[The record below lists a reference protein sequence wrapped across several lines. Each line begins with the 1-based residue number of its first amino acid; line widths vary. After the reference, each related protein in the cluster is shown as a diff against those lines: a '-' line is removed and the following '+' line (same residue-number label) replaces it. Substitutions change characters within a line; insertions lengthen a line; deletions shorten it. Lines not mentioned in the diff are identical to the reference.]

1 MAGDGCQLRRVIL
14 GATVNQP
21 PTIETQRLR
30 LSRLELSDASDIQ
43 RLAGVRDVAATT
55 RSIPHPY
62 PDGYAERWID
72 DCRAESET
80 GALAIFAVI
89 LN

>member
-1 MAGDGCQLRRVIL
+1 MAGDGCQLRQVIL

-21 PTIETQRLR
+21 PNIETERLR
-30 LSRLELSDASDIQ
+30 LRRLELSDASDIQ
-43 RLAGVRDVAATT
+43 RLAGVADVAATT

-62 PDGYAERWID
+62 PDGYAERWIG